1 MKTYKIEFEIVLKDS
16 QMDWI
21 QQSIEKQLES
31 NEFIDEFKITEVKQ

>member
-1 MKTYKIEFEIVLKDS
+1 MRTYKIEFEIVLKDN

-31 NEFIDEFKITEVKQ
+31 NEFIDEFKIVEVK

>member
-1 MKTYKIEFEIVLKDS
+1 MRTYKIEFEIVLKDN

-31 NEFIDEFKITEVKQ
+31 NEFVDEFKITEVK

>member
-1 MKTYKIEFEIVLKDS
+1 MKTYKIEFEIVLKDN

>member
-1 MKTYKIEFEIVLKDS
+1 MKTYKIEFEIVLKDN

-31 NEFIDEFKITEVKQ
+31 NEFIDEFKITEVK

>member
-1 MKTYKIEFEIVLKDS
+1 MKTYKIEFEIVLKDN

-21 QQSIEKQLES
+21 QESIEKQLES

>member
-1 MKTYKIEFEIVLKDS
+1 MKTYKIEFEIVLKDN

-31 NEFIDEFKITEVKQ
+31 NEFVDEFKITEVK

>member
-31 NEFIDEFKITEVKQ
+31 NEFIDEFKITEVQ